1 MDVFQLTELKIK
13 LGTILSQQELA
24 QLDQQS
30 EFSKLYTLALNYC
43 MLRPHSE
50 KEIRDYLWKKT
61 LPRKLR
67 NKKTGELYEKK
78 GVSLKSV
85 NQTIIRLKEKRY
97 IDDEKFT
104 RFWVENR
111 NRRQGSSSRKLRSE
125 LTQKGVAL
133 DIQNKILSETT
144 RNDAEELQKI
154 IAKKSKRYND
164 PQKLMR
170 YLVSQGFSY
179 DDVKKSL
186 QSSETTTTICLD

>member
-30 EFSKLYTLALNYC
+30 EFGKLYTLALNYC

-78 GVSLKSV
+78 GVSLESV
-85 NQTIIRLKEKRY
+85 SQTIIRLKEKRY
-97 IDDEKFT
+97 VDDEKFT

-111 NRRQGSSSRKLRSE
+111 NRHQGSSLRKLRSE

-179 DDVKKSL
+179 NDVKKSL
-186 QSSETTTTICLD
+186 QSSETTTTTCLD